1 MEYFQTILIS
11 VFSGVLTALFLYI
24 VSLFIKEVLIP
35 RYQKTIYK
43 GIDVSG
49 DWEGAHDMGNIG
61 FTIKLVLSK
70 NAHDLKGRVT
80 FIKYSQDNNIK
91 KVTDMLVSG
100 EVWEGFVSLKCRTV
114 SNKNLSF
121 GSMLCKVGDHSLSG
135 KYIFRNLAGDSSGIK
150 DVDVYLHRKEA

>member
-11 VFSGVLTALFLYI
+11 VFSGVLTALFVYI
-24 VSLFIKEVLIP
+24 TSLFVKEVLIP
-35 RYQKTIYK
+35 RYQKEIYK

-49 DWEGAHDMGNIG
+49 DWEGSHDVGDVG
-61 FTIKLVLSK
+61 FTIKLTLSQ
-70 NAHDLKGRVT
+70 NAHNLKGSVT

-91 KVTDMLVSG
+91 KLTNMFVEG

-135 KYIFRNLAGDSSGIK
+135 KYIFRNLASDSSRIK
-150 DVDVYLHRKEA
+150 DVDVFLHLKEA